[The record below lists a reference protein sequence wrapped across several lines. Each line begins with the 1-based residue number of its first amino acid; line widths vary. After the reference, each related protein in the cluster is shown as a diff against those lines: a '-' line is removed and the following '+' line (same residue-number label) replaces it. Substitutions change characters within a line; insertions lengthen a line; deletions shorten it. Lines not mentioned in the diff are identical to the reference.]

1 MANQPVA
8 NLINVR
14 VQNAC
19 KFVYKF
25 ASSLPIRKFS
35 ANSVL
40 NLHTCKR
47 ICKFVG
53 NPKLANKGIA
63 TVQTN
68 SKFSSISLQRI
79 CITCNFLAN
88 PTFRPVFINVNV
100 VCVDFISV
108 DCGLYKCGLW
118 TLQVWTLDCVDFIS
132 VDRRFYKCGLWTA
145 WTYFISVECGLYK
158 CGLWTEWTL

>member
-8 NLINVR
+8 NLTNVR

-25 ASSLPIRKFS
+25 ASSLPKRKFS

-63 TVQTN
+63 TMQTN

-88 PTFRPVFINVNV
+88 PTFRPVLPEVSCAVI
-100 VCVDFISV
+100 D
-108 DCGLYKCGLW
+108 G
-118 TLQVWTLDCVDFIS
+118 
-132 VDRRFYKCGLWTA
+132 
-145 WTYFISVECGLYK
+145 E
-158 CGLWTEWTL
+158 

>member
-88 PTFRPVFINVNV
+88 PTFRPVEDLGVSSSARSILRMSAAVAGGSLLVKF
-100 VCVDFISV
+100 
-108 DCGLYKCGLW
+108 
-118 TLQVWTLDCVDFIS
+118 LQKKDYVPAEPFKKGS
-132 VDRRFYKCGLWTA
+132 
-145 WTYFISVECGLYK
+145 
-158 CGLWTEWTL
+158 

>member
-1 MANQPVA
+1 MKLQRCKAMQTIKFARVETRCKFMANQPVA

-19 KFVYKF
+19 KF
-25 ASSLPIRKFS
+25 ASSLPKRKLS
-35 ANSVL
+35 ANLVL

-68 SKFSSISLQRI
+68 SKFSLISLQRI

-88 PTFRPVFINVNV
+88 QTFRP
-100 VCVDFISV
+100 SV
-108 DCGLYKCGLW
+108 SP
-118 TLQVWTLDCVDFIS
+118 VI
-132 VDRRFYKCGLWTA
+132 
-145 WTYFISVECGLYK
+145 
-158 CGLWTEWTL
+158 

>member
-40 NLHTCKR
+40 NLRSCKR

-88 PTFRPVFINVNV
+88 PTFRPVN
-100 VCVDFISV
+100 ISQ
-108 DCGLYKCGLW
+108 LANFSTGLW
-118 TLQVWTLDCVDFIS
+118 PHTEGELSITLPMASHI
-132 VDRRFYKCGLWTA
+132 
-145 WTYFISVECGLYK
+145 
-158 CGLWTEWTL
+158 

>member
-25 ASSLPIRKFS
+25 ASSLLIRKFS

-68 SKFSSISLQRI
+68 SKFSSISFQRI

-88 PTFRPVFINVNV
+88 PTFRPVVPTANAIFLPLYVRTV
-100 VCVDFISV
+100 MQCLCVIYRKQGSANANSWQKT
-108 DCGLYKCGLW
+108 CPPTK
-118 TLQVWTLDCVDFIS
+118 
-132 VDRRFYKCGLWTA
+132 
-145 WTYFISVECGLYK
+145 
-158 CGLWTEWTL
+158 

>member
-1 MANQPVA
+1 MANQSVA

-79 CITCNFLAN
+79 SITCNFLAN
-88 PTFRPVFINVNV
+88 PTFRPVLPLPLGLKSNSLADCQFLRIDAFLNRDHK
-100 VCVDFISV
+100 DFRVIKLAKFQILTNHS
-108 DCGLYKCGLW
+108 
-118 TLQVWTLDCVDFIS
+118 
-132 VDRRFYKCGLWTA
+132 
-145 WTYFISVECGLYK
+145 
-158 CGLWTEWTL
+158 

>member
-88 PTFRPVFINVNV
+88 PTFRHSTVCAVNSILLTAFIL
-100 VCVDFISV
+100 FAAMSLL
-108 DCGLYKCGLW
+108 GH
-118 TLQVWTLDCVDFIS
+118 
-132 VDRRFYKCGLWTA
+132 RRLRINRHSFQP
-145 WTYFISVECGLYK
+145 IRIE
-158 CGLWTEWTL
+158 